1 MLALGALMAI
11 AQAAGEPAFRDFPA
25 ESHHR
30 RPECVAVQV
39 TSPQLPR
46 PRAARH
52 VFSATRILD
61 IEFQTMLR
69 RRVQGPHTL
78 QLKLYT
84 PKGHLYQ
91 ILTVPFTA
99 PGRGEAE
106 GEKPGKRWVDGHPEP
121 VDEQEAQAVRFEGF
135 HRHQVNAILPVAG
148 TLITNNSLYGQ
159 WRVEPQLDD
168 DPEPCGPPESF
179 FIKP

>member
-1 MLALGALMAI
+1 MFALGALFAV
-11 AQAAGEPAFRDFPA
+11 AQAAGEPAFRDFPE

-30 RPECVAVQV
+30 RPECVAVRV

-46 PRAARH
+46 LGAARN

-69 RRVQGPHTL
+69 RRVEGPHTL

-91 ILTVPFTA
+91 VLTVPFTA
-99 PGRGEAE
+99 PGRSESEDG
-106 GEKPGKRWVDGHPEP
+106 KPGKRWVDGQTEP
-121 VDEQEAQAVRFEGF
+121 LEEQEAKAVRFEGV
-135 HRHQVNAILPVAG
+135 HRRQVNAILPVAG
-148 TLITNNSLYGQ
+148 TFITNNSLYGK
-159 WRVEPQLDD
+159 WRVEPRLDD